1 MNRMIVTILLLT
13 FLIIGGTFSIL
24 AEEELVK
31 EDTPDNGSIESQP
44 TGPPANPCGGSEG
57 NGGGGNPG

>member
-1 MNRMIVTILLLT
+1 MNKMIVTILLLT

-24 AEEELVK
+24 AEEEPAQ
-31 EDTPDNGSIESQP
+31 ENIPDNGLIEPQP
-44 TGPPANPCGGSEG
+44 TVPPANPCGGSEG